1 MAKPQEIVTLPVDKR
16 AEAKTIFLIL
26 LNLIKNA

>member
-1 MAKPQEIVTLPVDKR
+1 MAKPQEIITLSIEKR
-16 AEAKTIFLIL
+16 EECKLIFTTL